1 MSLVC
6 VSGGRCMLSTACES
20 VGCRSYLEM
29 VGFWLSSEFPQM
41 DLKQWVRKFSNRPTA
56 TEFLFAVWWIMRFW
70 NSRVLWGE
78 ELWAMKDV
86 QRFIENAILQ
96 CFKLQIDSICRVK
109 GVDLTS

>member
-1 MSLVC
+1 
-6 VSGGRCMLSTACES
+6 
-20 VGCRSYLEM
+20 M

-96 CFKLQIDSICRVK
+96 CCKLQIEYLQNQRRRFDVLAVK
-109 GVDLTS
+109 YYGRNLALKNYFRY